1 MKMKKILVSLVL
13 WISFISFASALS
25 LSDALKDSDKLLKQ
39 VETLVIEWNE
49 DEIIS
54 SLHEKWITIHD
65 TWEAFNPTRSI
76 RRDEAAKMLTLA
88 VKYLPSTSKLSKWK
102 GVSCTFSD
110 SSKAWDDLRDII
122 VESCEKGLFKWSNGN
137 FNPQNS
143 ITYAQVF
150 TVLWRML
157 YWMQDE
163 SKGHYAS
170 EYVKLLVNDWYLD
183 ESFSSQSLWNKDANR
198 WDIAKLLVKVIE

>member
-122 VESCEKGLFKWSNGN
+122 VESCEKWLFKWSNGY

>member
-1 MKMKKILVSLVL
+1 MKKILVSLVL

-25 LSDALKDSDKLLKQ
+25 LSDALMDSDKLLKQ

-65 TWEAFNPTRSI
+65 TWESFNPIRSI

-102 GVSCTFSD
+102 DVSCTFSD

-122 VESCEKGLFKWSNGN
+122 VESCEKWLFKWSNGY

-198 WDIAKLLVKVIE
+198 GDIAKLLVKVIE